1 MSKFILFCSMTP
13 DIDIQKGNVLIGK
26 PNILGDVIF
35 NRAIIVIADCNNEGV
50 VGFII
55 NKPIDDKLNDLIP
68 EIEKDFN
75 VFDGG
80 PVEKDKLYFIHNVPE
95 ILTGGLKIADGLY
108 WGGDYKLVVDLINNG
123 DINSSQI
130 KFFLGYSGWG
140 EMQLEDEIK
149 NEVWLKQS
157 HFNTS
162 EIISCDK
169 ASYWNEKIKSIGGEF
184 LIWSNAPDNPN
195 YN

>member
-1 MSKFILFCSMTP
+1 MTS
-13 DIDIQKGNVLIGK
+13 DLDIQKGNVLIGK
-26 PNILGDVIF
+26 PNILGDVTF
-35 NRAIIVIADCNNEGV
+35 NRAIILIVDSNNEGV

-55 NKPIDDKLNDLIP
+55 NKPIDDKLSDLLPEVENDF
-68 EIEKDFN
+68 K

-80 PVEKDKLYFIHNVPE
+80 PVEKDKLYFIHNVPS
-95 ILTGGLKIADGLY
+95 IVTGGLKIAEDLY
-108 WGGDYKLVVDLINNG
+108 WGGDYKLVVELINNG
-123 DINSSQI
+123 QLNDGHV

-140 EMQLEDEIK
+140 ESQLEDEIK

-157 HFNTS
+157 NFDSS
-162 EIISCDK
+162 EIIACNK